1 MKKIFLLNFLL
12 LFSFTLFAQGTGD
25 EVVFIFK
32 TKKKKIFHQDELK
45 QNVVDFY
52 ITGLT
57 TQKDIDNLRQQFI
70 KKDGVQKFMIAPD
83 IIDGK
88 RKAALILHQNL
99 FFYYFKQMMIDFGVK
114 KVIIDNEPLATDD
127 IGTAGKTKKIKDL

>member
-12 LFSFTLFAQGTGD
+12 LFSFTLFAQSASD

-32 TKKKKIFHQDELK
+32 TKKKKIFHQDALK
-45 QNVVDFY
+45 QNAVDFF
-52 ITGLT
+52 ITGLK

-70 KKDGVQKFMIAPD
+70 KKDGVQKFVIAPD

-88 RKAALILHQNL
+88 RKATLVLHQNL
-99 FFYYFKQMMIDFGVK
+99 FFYYFKQMMIDFGVN
-114 KVIIDNEPLATDD
+114 KVIVDNEPLPTSE
-127 IGTAGKTKKIKDL
+127 IGTIGKTKKIKDL

>member
-1 MKKIFLLNFLL
+1 M
-12 LFSFTLFAQGTGD
+12 FSFTLFAQGAGD

-45 QNVVDFY
+45 QNVVDFF
-52 ITGLT
+52 ITGLK

-70 KKDGVQKFMIAPD
+70 KKDGVQKFVISPD

-88 RKAALILHQNL
+88 RKATLILHQNL
-99 FFYYFKQMMIDFGVK
+99 FFYYFKQMMSEFGVI
-114 KVIIDNEPLATDD
+114 KVIIDNEHIATDD
-127 IGTAGKTKKIKDL
+127 IGTTGKTKKIKDL

>member
-12 LFSFTLFAQGTGD
+12 LFSFTLFAQSAGD

-52 ITGLT
+52 ITGLKE
-57 TQKDIDNLRQQFI
+57 QKDIDNLRQQFI
-70 KKDGVQKFMIAPD
+70 KKDGVQKFLIAPD

-88 RKAALILHQNL
+88 RKATLILNQNL
-99 FFYYFKQMMIDFGVK
+99 FFYYFKQMMVDFGVK
-114 KVIIDNEPLATDD
+114 KVIIDNAILVTDE
-127 IGTAGKTKKIKDL
+127 IGTKGKTKNIKDL